1 MFNDDEQFVKREAVI
16 KVIGVGGGGGN
27 AVDRMIENGVRG
39 VEFVSINTDFK
50 VLQLSKADERIL
62 IGKQTTKGL
71 GAGTDPKIGEKAV
84 EEQIDEIREVLSG
97 TDMVFITTGMGGGT
111 GSGAT
116 PVIARIAKEEMNI
129 LTIGIVTKPFG
140 FEGTPRMIVADEA
153 INKLRPYVDA
163 LIVIPNDR
171 LLQTTQRDTSYLEA
185 FRLADNVI
193 RQAVQGIVEIVHVPG
208 VINVD
213 FADVRKLLKNA
224 GTALMG
230 IGAATGSSRT
240 KDAAMLAVK
249 SPLLESSISGATT
262 AIINIS
268 SSINLS
274 LFEIQEIVREVKSAA
289 GTDDL
294 TVKTGLV
301 VNPELGDEVIVTIIA
316 TGFKEDPFLR
326 INTQTQDFSE
336 EEIEEEKEEI
346 DNQGKEG
353 KGWRSLFGGGKK
365 KKDKKKDKTKDSK
378 DEQIP
383 SWLQR
388 K

>member
-1 MFNDDEQFVKREAVI
+1 MFNDDEQFVKKEAVI

-39 VEFVSINTDFK
+39 VEFVSINTDFS

-71 GAGTDPKIGEKAV
+71 GAGTDPKIGEKAA

-116 PVIARIAKEEMNI
+116 PIIARVAKEEMNI

-140 FEGTPRMIVADEA
+140 FEGVPRMNVADEA

-213 FADVRKLLKNA
+213 FADVRKLLANA

-230 IGAATGSSRT
+230 IGAATGSQRT
-240 KDAAMLAVK
+240 KDAAMLAIK

-274 LFEIQEIVREVKSAA
+274 LYEIQDVVREVKSAA
-289 GTDDL
+289 GGGDL

-316 TGFKEDPFLR
+316 TGFKEDPFLK
-326 INTQTQDFSE
+326 INTQTEDFSE
-336 EEIEEEKEEI
+336 TEIEEEKEEY
-346 DNQGKEG
+346 DAPKD
-353 KGWRSLFGGGKK
+353 KGWRGLFGGGKK
-365 KKDKKKDKTKDSK
+365 KKEKKDKKKDSK

>member
-1 MFNDDEQFVKREAVI
+1 MFNDDEQFVKKEAVI

-39 VEFVSINTDFK
+39 VEFVSINTDFS

-71 GAGTDPKIGEKAV
+71 GAGTDPKIGEKAA

-116 PVIARIAKEEMNI
+116 PIIARVAKEEMNI

-140 FEGTPRMIVADEA
+140 FEGVPRMNVADES

-213 FADVRKLLKNA
+213 FADVRKLLANA

-230 IGAATGSSRT
+230 IGAATGSQRT
-240 KDAAMLAVK
+240 KDAAMLAIK

-274 LFEIQEIVREVKSAA
+274 LYEIQDVVREVKSAA
-289 GTDDL
+289 GGGDL

-316 TGFKEDPFLR
+316 TGFKEDPFLK
-326 INTQTQDFSE
+326 INTQTEDFSE
-336 EEIEEEKEEI
+336 TEIEEEKEEY
-346 DNQGKEG
+346 DAPKD
-353 KGWRSLFGGGKK
+353 KGWRGLFGGKK
-365 KKDKKKDKTKDSK
+365 KKEKKDKKKDSK

>member
-1 MFNDDEQFVKREAVI
+1 
-16 KVIGVGGGGGN
+16 
-27 AVDRMIENGVRG
+27 
-39 VEFVSINTDFK
+39 
-50 VLQLSKADERIL
+50 
-62 IGKQTTKGL
+62 
-71 GAGTDPKIGEKAV
+71 
-84 EEQIDEIREVLSG
+84 
-97 TDMVFITTGMGGGT
+97 
-111 GSGAT
+111 
-116 PVIARIAKEEMNI
+116 
-129 LTIGIVTKPFG
+129 
-140 FEGTPRMIVADEA
+140 MIVADEA

-213 FADVRKLLKNA
+213 FADVRRLLENA

-240 KDAAMLAVK
+240 KDAAMLAIK
-249 SPLLESSISGATT
+249 SPLLESSITGATT

-274 LFEIQEIVREVKSAA
+274 LHEIEEIVREVKGAA
-289 GTDDL
+289 GSNEL

-316 TGFKEDPFLR
+316 TGFKEDPFLK
-326 INTQTQDFSE
+326 IKPITEDFSE
-336 EEIEEEKEEI
+336 EEIEEEMDSE
-346 DNQGKEG
+346 DSSSS
-353 KGWRSLFGGGKK
+353 KGGWKSIFGGRK
-365 KKDKKKDKTKDSK
+365 KKDKNKDKKKEDKD
-378 DEQIP
+378 DQIP